1 MKYLMNYFKK
11 SFYLV
16 VLIGFGLVH
25 AGAFDDFFRA
35 VKLDDADTVQTL
47 LGQGF
52 DPNSVDDKGQV
63 PLYLGLRDGSFKVC
77 TVLLN
82 HPQTRIDQ
90 ANAVGE
96 TPLMMAA
103 LRGQTE
109 WAGRLLDRGARLN
122 GADNGERPG
131 WTALHYAAAAPDAKT
146 VALLLGR
153 GARVDVRAPNGT
165 TPLMMAAQYGPEDA
179 VRQLLQKGAD
189 PRLKNDLGLTA
200 ADFAGKGGRDA
211 LAAQLQAAIR

>member
-1 MKYLMNYFKK
+1 MLTKHFKK
-11 SFYLV
+11 LLYLFV
-16 VLIGFGLVH
+16 VIGFTAAN
-25 AGAFDDFFRA
+25 AGAYDDFFRA
-35 VKLDDADTVQTL
+35 LKNDDAGPVKAL
-47 LGQGF
+47 LAQGF
-52 DPNSVDDKGQV
+52 DPNSVDEKGQV
-63 PLYLGLRDGSFKVC
+63 PLYLALRDGNFQVAAA
-77 TVLLN
+77 LLD
-82 HPQTRIDQ
+82 HPATRFDQ

-122 GADNGERPG
+122 GVDNGERPG
-131 WTALHYAAAAPDAKT
+131 WAALHYAAAGPETRT
-146 VALLLGR
+146 VALLLAR

-189 PRLKNDLGLTA
+189 PRLKNDQGLMA
-200 ADFAGKGGRDA
+200 ADFAAKGGRDA
-211 LAAQLQAAIR
+211 LARQLQAAAR